1 MIALHY
7 LGSPA
12 IIIVSQINLPNLQ
25 ITQIRVFGSKNA
37 SRLKWK
43 IGFEEWNDGIK
54 PEIIKTA
61 LELDNE
67 QRLEEFRCKG
77 FKR

>member
-25 ITQIRVFGSKNA
+25 ITQIRVFSRMQ

-43 IGFEEWNDGIK
+43 IGFEKWNDGIK

>member
-12 IIIVSQINLPNLQ
+12 IIIMSQINLTNLQ
-25 ITQIRVFGSKNA
+25 ITQIRVFSRMQ